1 MRTSEDL
8 EEGLNIA
15 KVTEK
20 DTGMH
25 RIEVEL
31 L

>member
-8 EEGLNIA
+8 KEGLNIA
-15 KVTEK
+15 KVTK
-20 DTGMH
+20 NSTGMH
-25 RIEVEL
+25 GREVEL